1 MPETRTAII
10 TKAVG
15 GSFRVAAPDDNF
27 EGLAQARGIFRKHKN
42 APVPGDQVLI
52 GPSGDPDLPWVI
64 EKILP
69 RKNRLV
75 RPPMANLDVLLV
87 TLSRTDPIVDFALV
101 DKLIALAVNWRVEPI
116 LVLTKGDLDTDNAGL
131 RKILYNYWST
141 GFSIFLTDVDAAHDP
156 DAFLNAFDREIVA
169 FAGQSGVGKSTFLNR
184 LFGEELMAQGDLSQ
198 KIQRGKQ
205 TTRHIELFRFGKD
218 NFLADTPGFQNLE
231 IERLELDLDVFNH
244 AWPEIGKLA
253 EYCRFHNCRHL
264 EEPGC
269 EVKASILE
277 FEDFELPD
285 VPLRGFIHTREQ
297 REPLDWIARPR
308 YERYVQLRNDY
319 EDSLRQY

>member
-15 GSFRVAAPDDNF
+15 GSFHVAAPDMDF
-27 EGLAQARGIFRKHKN
+27 QGLAQARGIFRKHKN
-42 APVPGDQVLI
+42 APVPGDKVLI

-87 TLSRTDPIVDFALV
+87 TLSRTDPVVDFALI
-101 DKLIALAVNWRVEPI
+101 DKLIALAVNLDVEPV
-116 LVLTKGDLDTDNAGL
+116 LVLTKGDLDTDNTGL
-131 RKILYNYWST
+131 QTILYNYWST
-141 GFSIFLTDVDAAHDP
+141 GFPIFLTDADAAHTP
-156 DAFLNAFDREIVA
+156 EAFMHAFHGEIVA

-184 LFGEELMAQGDLSQ
+184 LFGEELMAQGDLSE

-218 NFLADTPGFQNLE
+218 NFLADTPGFQSLE
-231 IERLELDLDVFNH
+231 IDRLELDLDVFDH
-244 AWPEIGKLA
+244 AWPEIGKLS
-253 EYCRFHNCRHL
+253 EHCRFHNCRHL

-269 EVKASILE
+269 EIKDSILE
-277 FEDFELPD
+277 EEDFSLPD
-285 VPLRGFIHTREQ
+285 VPLHGFIHTREQ
-297 REPLDWIARPR
+297 RAPLDWIARPR
-308 YERYVQLRNDY
+308 YERYVQLRKDY
-319 EDSLRQY
+319 ERSLRQY